1 MGGSQG
7 VGAGPGYDAFLSYA
21 RADDSGFIDAL
32 VAGLGRAGMRVWFDR
47 DSLPNRGTT
56 FNQEIRRAIEA
67 SARLV
72 LIVGPSALSS
82 DYVAEEWGRADD
94 LGIPVVPVLRSG
106 GFEDLPERLRGYQAV
121 PAQPPLTVDAAVT
134 GLVRLLSEP
143 VTPLGICYGVPP
155 LVTHAFAR
163 PELAERVSLALG
175 VDRQRPEEAGRAAR
189 NAALYGTSGVGK
201 STVAASFACSIHA
214 RRLFPGGIAWL
225 TCGPSFQPL
234 AGARE
239 VLAQVAAGAK
249 PPDSAADVGRAL
261 AEGLAGREVLIVLD
275 DVRDP
280 DAAAPF
286 VGALGPGGRALL
298 TTLDQAVATALG
310 AADIAVD
317 QLDDASSRR
326 LLEAWVEGPLPP
338 EADAVVDACDG
349 LPFALAI
356 VGAMIR
362 NRNSWT
368 WVATA
373 LETHELDAL
382 EARFPG
388 YPYPNVLRALAAS
401 YDALAEDD
409 PRAAACYLELAAFRP
424 GATLTESVMVR
435 LWSRPGR
442 LSPLRAHLVLPVL
455 ERRLLVQRRDG
466 PEGDRFVLHNL
477 HGDFVRLQCPDTAAL
492 EAELVASYRAEK
504 GAGDWSVLPDDGYV
518 YDHLVAHL
526 TSLGDTAELIEAVN
540 AGWVR
545 RQLLRRGDLGQA
557 LDDVR
562 VALGTAAAP
571 PLDVVSIG
579 RLSVLSGE
587 VAGSL
592 REAPAQLVGAVARAG
607 DVDQALR
614 WAADHPDPSERFDA
628 LVAVLQALLDRGE
641 LARARGVVRTAAATI
656 PRLGGVV
663 ETGLFSG
670 LTALNAVHALVDFP
684 APDEWEGTNDQLV
697 AMARIPLDALVRLA
711 PLAAQAGAIGELTDV
726 THPFWELYG
735 HLIPLVAVE
744 RLADDGQLDVAAAL
758 LDQRGPEQGSDDD
771 DMANAA
777 RYRRAVATAALRR
790 FDEARAAVDA
800 LVESYHPVGYRGLAR
815 HLAKAGRVDDAIE
828 IIGLISDPTV
838 AEQATE
844 DLVNVTIER
853 AQPEDC
859 RRVAALASERGWDV
873 ASVWLMAAGG
883 DPSLGLALLDQAP
896 DDQDALRLGAGAR
909 LGYILLEGGRADE
922 AAGIARRLVPA
933 AERLLGQQWFAPET
947 LNAEPQLASL
957 GGSLRLLV
965 ARTGEPLPDSVTPLA
980 LVYEAQ
986 VGQLPPFKESL
997 IVELVL
1003 GDRFA
1008 EAVELTQT
1016 SSLPWGRGLGLAT
1029 ALAVAGSSV
1038 PQEALRDAAG
1048 SLLDAVDGI
1057 GPSPSAD
1064 DTLGAAMRTLTSRG
1078 LRDEAAQLAGRLA
1091 PRAGLWSAV
1100 GIWALDLAAA
1110 GEVEQVRALVR
1121 RLLVERPLPV
1131 ADARARAMVLA
1142 AVAVRRGSDSDELAA
1157 AASLLSDVRVAAAA
1171 LDVVFEVT
1179 GLIARHRGHEAA
1191 DFFARNVADGRAA
1204 ALFEEFMAAEEIRWD
1219 DGTSEEEI
1227 GAAGAARAVA
1237 AAGMAFAV
1245 SANGP
1250 GDQAREWLQRAQA
1263 LAAQAEQI
1271 ARNLDVSGAVGK
1283 YLAAA
1288 QAGLEDTETAD
1299 DPWQMFLTAWLLWD
1313 QGRSEAAA
1321 RYATRAVGRVSDPF
1335 TGNGTQRIM
1344 SVEQF
1349 QLGNDLS
1356 DAVKAGLNALI
1367 AVDAAG
1373 RGDLPAVR
1381 AAANAIAGAMPAWL
1395 ALSLAQRAQVGA
1407 CVAIGLQRGGAG
1419 DAAAERLGQAAEP
1432 ALTLAR
1438 RGETEPFTRL
1448 CQALIELLPPD
1459 QAALTWAEWL
1469 TAAAAAGA
1477 NEALALI
1484 AAYVRWVPEDDL
1496 TNVVV
1501 TAETGQLDS
1510 RS

>member
-1 MGGSQG
+1 VGDAGG
-7 VGAGPGYDAFLSYA
+7 VGAGPGFDAFLSYA
-21 RADDSGFIDAL
+21 RADDSGFTDAL
-32 VAGLGRAGMRVWFDR
+32 VAGLGQAGLRVWFDR

-56 FNQEIRRAIEA
+56 FGQEIRRAIDA

-72 LIVGPSALSS
+72 LIAGPDALSS
-82 DYVAEEWGRADD
+82 EYVAQEWGYADD
-94 LGIPVVPVLRSG
+94 RGIPVVPVLRVG
-106 GFEDLPERLRGYQAV
+106 GVEDLPERLRGYQAV
-121 PAQPPLTVDAAVT
+121 PAQPPLAVAAAVA
-134 GLVRLLSEP
+134 GLARLLSEP
-143 VTPLGICYGVPP
+143 VPPLAICYGVPQP
-155 LVTHAFAR
+155 APHAFAR
-163 PELAERVSLALG
+163 PELAERVSQALG
-175 VDRQRPEEAGRAAR
+175 VDRQRPQEAGRAAR
-189 NAALYGTSGVGK
+189 SAALYGTSGVGK
-201 STVAASFACSIHA
+201 STVAAAFARSVRA
-214 RRLFPGGIAWL
+214 RRSFVGGIVWL

-249 PPDSAADVGRAL
+249 PPDGAAEVGATL

-280 DAAAPF
+280 DAVAPF

-310 AADIAVD
+310 AVDIAVD
-317 QLDDASSRR
+317 QLDDASARR
-326 LLEAWVEGPLPP
+326 LLEGWADGPLPP
-338 EADAVVDACDG
+338 EVDAVLEACDG

-356 VGAMIR
+356 VGAMVR
-362 NRNSWT
+362 NRVPWAR
-368 WVATA
+368 VAEA
-373 LETHELDAL
+373 LEARRLDLL

-442 LSPLRAHLVLPVL
+442 LSPLEAQLVLPVL

-466 PEGDRFVLHNL
+466 PEGGRFVLHSL
-477 HGDFVRLQCPDTAAL
+477 HEDFIRLQCPDTAAL
-492 EAELVASYRAEK
+492 EAELVASYRADK

-518 YDHLVAHL
+518 YDHLIAHL
-526 TSLGDTAELIEAVN
+526 AALGDAAELIGAVN

-562 VALGTAAAP
+562 VALRAAAAP
-571 PLDVVSIG
+571 PLDLASIG
-579 RLSVLSGE
+579 GLSVLSGQ
-587 VAGSL
+587 VAATL
-592 REAPAQLVGAVARAG
+592 REAPAHLVGAVARAG

-628 LVAVLQALLDRGE
+628 LVAVLEALLDRGE

-684 APDEWEGTNDQLV
+684 VPDEWEGTNDQLV

-711 PLAAQAGAIGELTDV
+711 PLAARAGAIGELTTV
-726 THPFWELYG
+726 SHPFWELYG

-744 RLADDGQLDVAAAL
+744 QLADAGQLDVATPL
-758 LDQRGPEQGSDDD
+758 LDQRPPEQGSDD
-771 DMANAA
+771 MADAA
-777 RYRRAVATAALRR
+777 RYRRAVATAALGR

-800 LVESYHPVGYRGLAR
+800 LPDGYHPVGYRGLAR
-815 HLAKAGRVDDAIE
+815 HLAKASRVDDAIE
-828 IIGLISDPTV
+828 VIGLITDETV

-844 DLVNVTIER
+844 DLVNVTIKR

-859 RRVAALASERGWDV
+859 RRVAALASERDWGV
-873 ASVWLMAAGG
+873 ASLWLMAAGG
-883 DPSLGLALLDQAP
+883 DPGPALALLDRAP
-896 DDQDALRLGAGAR
+896 DDQDALRLGVGAR
-909 LGYILLEGGRADE
+909 LGSILLEGGRADD
-922 AAGIARRLVPA
+922 AAAVARQLVPA
-933 AERLLGQQWFAPET
+933 AERLLGPQWFAPET
-947 LNAEPQLASL
+947 LDAEPQLAGL
-957 GGSLRLLV
+957 GNSLRLLV
-965 ARTGEPLPDSVTPLA
+965 ARTGEPLPDTVTPLA
-980 LVYEAQ
+980 MVYEMQAGD
-986 VGQLPPFKESL
+986 VAPFKQSL
-997 IVELVL
+997 IAELVM
-1003 GDRFA
+1003 GGRFA
-1008 EAVELTQT
+1008 EAVELAGT
-1016 SSLPWGRGLGLAT
+1016 SSLPWGQGLGLAT
-1029 ALAVAGSSV
+1029 ALALAGPSV
-1038 PQEALRDAAG
+1038 PPEALTDAAG
-1048 SLLDAVDGI
+1048 RLIGAVEGI
-1057 GPSPSAD
+1057 GPGSFPD
-1064 DTLGAAMRTLTSRG
+1064 DTLGAAMRTLTSRS
-1078 LRDEAAQLAGRLA
+1078 LRHEAAQLAGRLE
-1091 PRAGLWSAV
+1091 PRPGLWSAV
-1100 GIWALDLAAA
+1100 GIWALDLAGA
-1110 GEVEQVRALVR
+1110 GEAEQVRALVR

-1142 AVAVRRGSDSDELAA
+1142 AVAGRRGSDSDELVA

-1179 GLIARHRGHEAA
+1179 GLIARHRGYEAA
-1191 DFFARNVADGRAA
+1191 ASFARSVAEGRAA
-1204 ALFEEFMAAEEIRWD
+1204 ELFEEFMGAEELRWD
-1219 DGTSEEEI
+1219 DGTSEQEI
-1227 GAAGAARAVA
+1227 AAAGAARAVA
-1237 AAGMAFAV
+1237 TAGVALAV
-1245 SANGP
+1245 SGNGP

-1263 LAAQAEQI
+1263 RAAQAGQI
-1271 ARNLDVSGAVGK
+1271 TRNLDVAGAVRK

-1288 QAGLEDTETAD
+1288 QAGLEDTETDD
-1299 DPWQMFLTAWLLWD
+1299 DPWRMLLTAWLLWD
-1313 QGRSEAAA
+1313 QGRRAVAA
-1321 RYATRAVGRVSDPF
+1321 RYATRAVGRVGGPLTA
-1335 TGNGTQRIM
+1335 TGAQRIM

-1367 AVDAAG
+1367 AVDAAA
-1373 RGDLPAVR
+1373 RGDVPAAS
-1381 AAANAIAGAMPAWL
+1381 AAVDAMTGAMPAWL
-1395 ALSLAQRAQVGA
+1395 ALGLAQQAQVGA

-1419 DAAAERLGQAAEP
+1419 EAAQERLAHAAEP

-1438 RGETEPFTRL
+1438 RGETEPFGRL
-1448 CQALIELLPPD
+1448 CEALIELLPAD
-1459 QAALTWAEWL
+1459 QATLIWADWL
-1469 TAAAAAGA
+1469 MAAAAAGA

-1484 AAYVRWVPEDDL
+1484 AAYVRWIPTGDL
-1496 TNVVV
+1496 ANVVV
-1501 TAETGQLDS
+1501 SPETGQLDH